1 MINCFSAVFKTAQ
14 DKTSAQEKNQMKAEH
29 YFFSNLCLTCL
40 CSRIKANNL
49 NGARCCI
56 SEFGWGLKKRIEPTL
71 GISTCI
77 LKYKYFRRRQHITNV
92 IWTFSWPERGQKE
105 SCY

>member
-29 YFFSNLCLTCL
+29 YFFSNLCLICL

-49 NGARCCI
+49 NAARC
-56 SEFGWGLKKRIEPTL
+56 L
-71 GISTCI
+71 G
-77 LKYKYFRRRQHITNV
+77 
-92 IWTFSWPERGQKE
+92 GG
-105 SCY
+105 